1 MLPSSSGS
9 GHRPLKA
16 EITGSNP
23 VGSVFYLPFFASPLG
38 FLFVLEFFIEYKLTK
53 ISSLKIHLSLRAPK
67 GCLGNESSACARKI
81 KFTCRFGFIQ

>member
-53 ISSLKIHLSLRAPK
+53 FSSLKIHLSFIFVRAPK
-67 GCLGNESSACARKI
+67 GCLGNESPACARNEK
-81 KFTCRFGFIQ
+81 